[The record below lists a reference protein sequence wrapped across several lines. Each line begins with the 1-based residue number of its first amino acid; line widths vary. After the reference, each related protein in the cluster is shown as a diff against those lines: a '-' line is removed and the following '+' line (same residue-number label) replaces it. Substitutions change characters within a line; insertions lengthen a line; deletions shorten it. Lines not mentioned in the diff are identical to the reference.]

1 MSQNVYHALR
11 GGVVMSKSSFHST
24 EFDAGVDNPI
34 DIVITPIHDPHDP
47 QQSVIILHI
56 TEEGILMDF
65 YEDGEL
71 THTLGRT
78 YQEWHDLAQ

>member
-1 MSQNVYHALR
+1 MAVLR
-11 GGVVMSKSSFHST
+11 IGELLMSKSSFHST
-24 EFDAGVDNPI
+24 EFDAGIDNPI

-56 TEEGILMDF
+56 TSEGIMLDF

-71 THTLGRT
+71 TGTIGRT
-78 YQEWHDLAQ
+78 YQEWYDSSQ